1 MRENL
6 PGTSVRP
13 RPATVWSHTA
23 LSAAMVCGAFAGVF
37 FVLLAGDFIRWSAAS
52 RACQDRIIAIN
63 LQPAAGDGAEA
74 QAAEIRQIDLKLRR
88 ETLRWTAFSR
98 RCGLLLIIS
107 AGLAL
112 VGLKASRSLEG
123 PVPRPADRGGQ
134 DSQVVQDRRARW
146 AVTGCLAILGAAGAA
161 AALHP
166 AVQFVRAEAATSL
179 PSAEQSSKNW
189 SRFRGSRGDALSPF
203 ALAASDFG
211 LQPTG
216 LPILWTTPIPLPGHN
231 SPIVWN
237 DKVFL
242 SGADR
247 ERLQVFC
254 LDAATGKLLWTG
266 DVPTAAPKDLEV
278 MEETGL
284 AAPTMATDGV
294 RVYVIFA
301 TGDLAAFDLAG
312 KRAWAKSLGVP
323 DSAYGYASSLEV
335 FGGKVIVQYD
345 QGQADQAKS
354 KIMAFNGATGR
365 PVWEK
370 ARPVGGSWTSPI
382 VAKVGPGVQ
391 LITAGNPWVIAY
403 DPNTG
408 DELWRANV
416 GGGDMA
422 PSPICVDGKVI
433 VIEPYSKVVALRTD
447 GRGDVTTS
455 GIVWK
460 SDKGGPDIA
469 SPVSDGK
476 YVYLLDTDGTLTVL
490 SLADGSSVYQKALDL
505 GFRASPTLVGDSLVL
520 LSEKGMLLWLATGPA
535 FKDLARGV
543 LGEECRASPAF
554 AAGRLFIRS
563 KQNLICLGAGSR

>member
-1 MRENL
+1 
-6 PGTSVRP
+6 
-13 RPATVWSHTA
+13 
-23 LSAAMVCGAFAGVF
+23 MV
-37 FVLLAGDFIRWSAAS
+37 SKTY
-52 RACQDRIIAIN
+52 QDRITTVK
-63 LQPAAGDGAEA
+63 LQPGTGGAAEA
-74 QAAEIRQIDLKLRR
+74 QAAEIRQIDLKFRR
-88 ETLRWTAFSR
+88 ETLRWTVFSR
-98 RCGLLLIIS
+98 RCGFLLIIS
-107 AGLAL
+107 VGLAL
-112 VGLKASRSLEG
+112 AGLKAGRALEG
-123 PVPRPADRGGQ
+123 PAPRPAEADRQ
-134 DSQVVQDRRARW
+134 DSQILRDRRARW
-146 AVTGCLAILGAAGAA
+146 AVTGCLAVLGLAGVA
-161 AALHP
+161 AALFP
-166 AVQFVRAEAATSL
+166 PTRFVQAEAATPL
-179 PSAEQSSKNW
+179 PSAEQFSKNW
-189 SRFRGSRGDALSPF
+189 SRFRGSQGDAVSPF
-203 ALAASDFG
+203 AFTASDF
-211 LQPTG
+211 LHPTG
-216 LPILWTTPIPLPGHN
+216 LPVAWKTPIPLPGHN

-242 SGADR
+242 SGADK

-254 LDAATGKLLWTG
+254 LDAATGKILWTG
-266 DVPTAAPKDLEV
+266 DVPTTAPKDLEV
-278 MEETGL
+278 QEETGL

-294 RVYVIFA
+294 RAYVIFA
-301 TGDLAAFDLAG
+301 TGDLAAFELSG
-312 KRAWAKSLGVP
+312 KRVWARGLGVP

-354 KIMAFNGATGR
+354 KLLAFDGATGR

-382 VAKVGPGVQ
+382 VAKVGPAVQ

-403 DPNTG
+403 DPNSG

-416 GGGDMA
+416 TGGDMA

-476 YVYLLDTDGTLTVL
+476 VVYLLDTDGTLNVL

-505 GFRASPTLVGDSLVL
+505 SFRASPTLMGDRLVL
-520 LSEKGMLLWLATGPA
+520 VSEKGTLLWLATGPS
-535 FKDLARGV
+535 FREWGRSE
-543 LGEECRASPAF
+543 LGEECRASPAL
-554 AAGRLFIRS
+554 AGGRLFIRG
-563 KQNLICLGAGSR
+563 KQNLICLDAGSR